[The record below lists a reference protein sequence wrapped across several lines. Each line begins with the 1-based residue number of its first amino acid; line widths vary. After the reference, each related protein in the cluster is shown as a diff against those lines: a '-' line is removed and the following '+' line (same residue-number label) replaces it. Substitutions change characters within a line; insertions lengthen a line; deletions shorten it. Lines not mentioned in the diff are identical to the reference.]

1 MGGEQKIGSPGCN
14 IKMEGA
20 VIQVCL
26 KILILLMYLSVYPV
40 HAQLRPRDRVDFK
53 PTDLE
58 RVKVG
63 DRAPDFTLENMNGK
77 AISLSDFRGKK
88 NVVLVFYRG
97 HW

>member
-1 MGGEQKIGSPGCN
+1 MVQICFN
-14 IKMEGA
+14 TL
-20 VIQVCL
+20 V
-26 KILILLMYLSVYPV
+26 LLMSLSVYPV
-40 HAQLRPRDRVDFK
+40 HAQLGPRHRVDFK
-53 PTDLE
+53 PTDFD
-58 RVKVG
+58 RVEVG

>member
-1 MGGEQKIGSPGCN
+1 MVQICFN
-14 IKMEGA
+14 ML
-20 VIQVCL
+20 V
-26 KILILLMYLSVYPV
+26 LLMFLSVYPV
-40 HAQLRPRDRVDFK
+40 HAQLGPRASGDFN

-88 NVVLVFYRG
+88 KVVLVFYRG